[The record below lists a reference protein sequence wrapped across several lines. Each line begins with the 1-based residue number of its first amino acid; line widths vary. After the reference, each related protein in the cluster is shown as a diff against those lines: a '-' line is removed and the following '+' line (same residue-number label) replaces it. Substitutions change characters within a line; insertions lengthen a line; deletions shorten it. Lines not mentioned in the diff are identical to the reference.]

1 MGMTIKQLADQLG
14 VSKTTISKAIS
25 ALGLSNRLNRSGNK
39 YIISEDQTEQIKMQ
53 IANSRPQ
60 TANDKSQTAS
70 DKSQTASDK
79 SQTASDKSQT
89 ASEQTASDKSQT
101 ASDKSQTASDK
112 SQTASD
118 KSQLENQIALI
129 ELLQKQLALLNEQLS
144 IKDGQIKAYQ
154 EQIRILTDSLHDAT
168 VALTAE
174 QALHAGTIQR
184 QLKEQINSKEEA
196 ALDHQEQPNHKQS
209 IFSKLFGR
217 KNGM

>member
-60 TANDKSQTAS
+60 TANDKSQTAN
-70 DKSQTASDK
+70 DKS
-79 SQTASDKSQT
+79 
-89 ASEQTASDKSQT
+89 QTASDKSQT

>member
-79 SQTASDKSQT
+79 SQTANDKS
-89 ASEQTASDKSQT
+89 QTASDKSQT

-129 ELLQKQLALLNEQLS
+129 ELLQKQLVLLNEQLS

-184 QLKEQINSKEEA
+184 QLTEQINSKEEA

>member
-1 MGMTIKQLADQLG
+1 MFISLSALLGNLNFTDSG

-60 TANDKSQTAS
+60 TANDKSQTAN
-70 DKSQTASDK
+70 
-79 SQTASDKSQT
+79 
-89 ASEQTASDKSQT
+89 
-101 ASDKSQTASDK
+101 
-112 SQTASD
+112 D
-118 KSQLENQIALI
+118 KSQLENQKALI
-129 ELLQKQLALLNEQLS
+129 EVLQKQLALLNEQLS

-154 EQIRILTDSLHDAT
+154 EQIHILTNSLHDAT
-168 VALTAE
+168 AALTAE

-184 QLKEQINSKEEA
+184 QLTEQINPKEEA
-196 ALDHQEQPNHKQS
+196 ALDHQEQPNNKQS

>member
-60 TANDKSQTAS
+60 TAN
-70 DKSQTASDK
+70 
-79 SQTASDKSQT
+79 
-89 ASEQTASDKSQT
+89 
-101 ASDKSQTASDK
+101 DK

-184 QLKEQINSKEEA
+184 QLTEQINSKEKA

>member
-1 MGMTIKQLADQLG
+1 MFISLSALLGNLNFTDSG

-53 IANSRPQ
+53 IANS
-60 TANDKSQTAS
+60 
-70 DKSQTASDK
+70 
-79 SQTASDKSQT
+79 
-89 ASEQTASDKSQT
+89 
-101 ASDKSQTASDK
+101 K

-184 QLKEQINSKEEA
+184 QLTEQINSKEEA
-196 ALDHQEQPNHKQS
+196 ALDDPEQPNHKQS

>member
-53 IANSRPQ
+53 IANSKP
-60 TANDKSQTAS
+60 
-70 DKSQTASDK
+70 
-79 SQTASDKSQT
+79 
-89 ASEQTASDKSQT
+89 
-101 ASDKSQTASDK
+101 
-112 SQTASD
+112 QTASD

-184 QLKEQINSKEEA
+184 QLTEQINSKEEA

>member
-60 TANDKSQTAS
+60 TANDKSQTAN
-70 DKSQTASDK
+70 DKS
-79 SQTASDKSQT
+79 
-89 ASEQTASDKSQT
+89 QTASDKSQT

-129 ELLQKQLALLNEQLS
+129 ELLQKQLVLLNEQLS

-184 QLKEQINSKEEA
+184 QLTEQINSKEEA

>member
-1 MGMTIKQLADQLG
+1 MFISLSALLGNLNFTDSG

-53 IANSRPQ
+53 IANSKP
-60 TANDKSQTAS
+60 
-70 DKSQTASDK
+70 
-79 SQTASDKSQT
+79 
-89 ASEQTASDKSQT
+89 
-101 ASDKSQTASDK
+101 
-112 SQTASD
+112 QTASD

-154 EQIRILTDSLHDAT
+154 EQIHILTNSLHDAT
-168 VALTAE
+168 AALTAE

-184 QLKEQINSKEEA
+184 QLTEQINSKEEA